1 LLAEPVYVLTDTAI
15 VGHLG
20 TVPLAGLAAA
30 ASLIL
35 TGYSLCIFLAY
46 GTTSAVARLLG
57 AGEEREAAHQA
68 VQGLWLALLLGAVTA
83 GAVVATAPW
92 LLDLVGAHGDVRD
105 AASTYLHVSLP
116 GFPALLLTLAGTGYL
131 RGVQDTRTPLYV
143 AIGTALLNLV
153 LELALIPGLGYG
165 IGASALA
172 TVIAQIVGAA
182 VYVSRI
188 LPSARAH
195 HVTLRPDFSAI
206 RRLLVVGR
214 DLVVRTAALRGALL
228 LATATASRIGVADL
242 GAHQVAF
249 EIWSFLALG
258 LDALAIAGQA
268 MTGHLLGAGDADA
281 ARAAGR
287 RLIEWGMLGGIVV
300 AVLIVVLR
308 PWLPHLFSGDPAVTG
323 LIAFLLWWV
332 AVLQPVNAV
341 VFVLDGVLIGAG
353 DQRFLAWAMVAAFA
367 AFAVVAVAVL
377 VLGLG
382 IGWLWGAL
390 TVLMTA
396 RLVAL
401 GVRFQRGRW
410 AVTGTSV

>member
-1 LLAEPVYVLTDTAI
+1 M
-15 VGHLG
+15 
-20 TVPLAGLAAA
+20 
-30 ASLIL
+30 
-35 TGYSLCIFLAY
+35 
-46 GTTSAVARLLG
+46 
-57 AGEEREAAHQA
+57 
-68 VQGLWLALLLGAVTA
+68 
-83 GAVVATAPW
+83 
-92 LLDLVGAHGDVRD
+92 
-105 AASTYLHVSLP
+105 
-116 GFPALLLTLAGTGYL
+116 
-131 RGVQDTRTPLYV
+131 
-143 AIGTALLNLV
+143 
-153 LELALIPGLGYG
+153 
-165 IGASALA
+165 
-172 TVIAQIVGAA
+172 
-182 VYVSRI
+182 
-188 LPSARAH
+188 
-195 HVTLRPDFSAI
+195 
-206 RRLLVVGR
+206 
-214 DLVVRTAALRGALL
+214 
-228 LATATASRIGVADL
+228 ADL

-268 MTGHLLGAGDADA
+268 MTGHFLGADDVDA

-287 RLIEWGMLGGIVV
+287 RLLEWGLLGGIVV

-308 PWLPHLFSGDPAVTG
+308 PWLPHLFSDDPAVTG

-353 DQRFLAWAMVAAFA
+353 DQRFLAWAMVAAFV

-401 GVRFQRGRW
+401 GIRFQRGRW
-410 AVTGTSV
+410 AVTGAAV

>member
-1 LLAEPVYVLTDTAI
+1 VLTSTAI
-15 VGHLG
+15 IGHLG

-30 ASLIL
+30 AAIIL
-35 TGYSLCIFLAY
+35 TVYSLCIFLAY

-68 VQGLWLALLLGAVTA
+68 VQGLWLALLLGAVIA
-83 GAVVATAPW
+83 VAVVVTAPW
-92 LLDLVGAHGDVRD
+92 LLDLVGAHGEVRD
-105 AASTYLHVSLP
+105 AASIYLHVSLL

-153 LELALIPGLGYG
+153 LELILIPGLGYG

-172 TVIAQIVGAA
+172 TVVAQTVGAA

-195 HVTLRPDFSAI
+195 QVALRPDLRAI

-214 DLVVRTAALRGALL
+214 DLVIRTAALRGSLL

-268 MTGHLLGAGDADA
+268 MTGHFLGAGDTGA

-287 RLIEWGMLGGIVV
+287 RLIELGLLGGIAV
-300 AVLIVVLR
+300 AVLIVGLR
-308 PWLPHLFSGDPAVTG
+308 PWIPQIFSDDPAVTA

-353 DQRFLAWAMVAAFA
+353 DQRFLAWAMVAAFL

-396 RLVAL
+396 RLIAL
-401 GVRFQRGRW
+401 GIRFQRGRW
-410 AVTGTSV
+410 AVTGAALAR

>member
-1 LLAEPVYVLTDTAI
+1 VLTSTAI
-15 VGHLG
+15 IGHLG

-35 TGYSLCIFLAY
+35 TVYSLCIFLAY

-57 AGEEREAAHQA
+57 AGEDREAAHQA
-68 VQGLWLALLLGAVTA
+68 VQGLWLALLLGAVI
-83 GAVVATAPW
+83 AVAVAATAPW
-92 LLDLVGAHGDVRD
+92 LLDLVGAHGEVRD
-105 AASTYLHVSLP
+105 AASIYLHVSLL

-153 LELALIPGLGYG
+153 LELILIPGLGYG

-172 TVIAQIVGAA
+172 TVVAQTVGAA

-188 LPSARAH
+188 LPSARAR
-195 HVTLRPDFSAI
+195 HVTLRPDLRAI

-214 DLVVRTAALRGALL
+214 DLVIRTAALRGSLL

-242 GAHQVAF
+242 GAHQVVF

-268 MTGHLLGAGDADA
+268 MTGHFLGAGDVGA

-287 RLIEWGMLGGIVV
+287 RLIDLGLLGGIAV
-300 AVLIVVLR
+300 AVLIVALR
-308 PWLPHLFSGDPAVTG
+308 PWIPHLFSDDPAVTG

-353 DQRFLAWAMVAAFA
+353 DQRFLARAMVAAFL

-377 VLGLG
+377 ALGLG
-382 IGWLWGAL
+382 IGWLWAAL

-401 GVRFQRGRW
+401 AVRFQRGRW
-410 AVTGTSV
+410 AVTGAALAR

>member
-1 LLAEPVYVLTDTAI
+1 VYVLTDTAI

-20 TVPLAGLAAA
+20 TVELAGLAAA
-30 ASLIL
+30 ASIIL
-35 TGYSLCIFLAY
+35 TAYSLCIFLAY

-68 VQGLWLALLLGAVTA
+68 VQGLWLALVLGAATA
-83 GAVVATAPW
+83 GAVLVASPW
-92 LLDLVGAHGDVRD
+92 LLDLVGAQGDVR
-105 AASTYLHVSLP
+105 AAAATYLHVSLL

-131 RGVQDTRTPLYV
+131 RGIQDTRTPLYV
-143 AIGTALLNLV
+143 AVGTAVLNLV
-153 LELALIPGLGYG
+153 LEVLLIPVLGYG

-172 TVIAQIVGAA
+172 TVVAQTVGAA
-182 VYVSRI
+182 VYVGRI
-188 LPSARAH
+188 LPSARARS
-195 HVTLRPDFSAI
+195 TSLRPDVAAI

-214 DLVVRTAALRGALL
+214 DLVIRTAALRGSLL
-228 LATATASRIGVADL
+228 LATATAARIGVADL

-268 MTGHLLGAGDADA
+268 MTGRLLGSGDADG

-287 RLIEWGMLGGIVV
+287 RLIEWGVVGGVAV
-300 AVLIVVLR
+300 AVLIVLVR
-308 PWLPHLFSGDPAVTG
+308 PWLPHLFSDDPAVIG

-353 DQRFLAWAMVAAFA
+353 DQRFLALAMVAAFA
-367 AFAVVAVAVL
+367 AFAVVAGAVL
-377 VLGLG
+377 ALDLG
-382 IGWLWGAL
+382 IGWLWAAL

-396 RLVAL
+396 RLIAL
-401 GVRFQRGRW
+401 GLRFRRGSW
-410 AVTGTSV
+410 AVTGALR